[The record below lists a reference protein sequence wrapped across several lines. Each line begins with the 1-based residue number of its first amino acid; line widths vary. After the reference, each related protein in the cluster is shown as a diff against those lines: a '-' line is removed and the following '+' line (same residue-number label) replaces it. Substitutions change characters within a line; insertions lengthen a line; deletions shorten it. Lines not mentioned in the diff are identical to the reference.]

1 MVSSLTKVVLNFPPR
16 YMQKH
21 VSGDTGVDTTVRN
34 IKQLYGC
41 LYTALSPFLLLKNI
55 PFGLGGDRGL

>member
-1 MVSSLTKVVLNFPPR
+1 MDSSLTKGLLNFPPR
-16 YMQKH
+16 YMPKH
-21 VSGDTGVDTTVRN
+21 VSGDIDVDTTVLN

-55 PFGLGGDRGL
+55 PFGLGGGRDL